1 MAEQT
6 SRLAIIID
14 STGAKNNADNLT
26 SSLVK
31 MTQAG
36 ETAANS
42 AGKVTKATEDE
53 KNALAKLKA
62 AIDPVGA
69 AIDTVGRRYSE
80 LKKFFDKGL
89 IDKEEYE
96 FLVRKLNETTEE
108 LSGVAQAQREAE
120 KAGKL
125 AAAQQEAQAQAF
137 QRMLDKIDPLAA
149 ALRNL
154 EQQHDELNAAFASGK
169 INGSQ
174 FENYSRKIQETRR
187 ELTGE
192 AQAEREAA
200 KAHDEQVVALQ
211 RLIAQLDPVGT
222 AFNRLVEQQKQLN
235 EAKAKGMLSP
245 EMYEELSGKLR
256 AMRSELEVTQSQ
268 LSKTGMSA
276 KQTAFAMRMLP
287 AQMTDI
293 VVGLSTG
300 QSPFMV
306 LMQQG
311 GQLKDMFGG
320 IGPAIKG
327 VGSYVL
333 GLINPFTL
341 AAAAVG
347 VLGLAYY
354 KGSQEQDEFNKSLI
368 LTGNQLGTTSGQLAD
383 IAQRAGN
390 AADSTTGAAAAV
402 LNQLVRSGKVASSS
416 LEQVTTAIVKTS
428 EVTGISTEQLVNDF
442 NEIAKDPVS
451 AISKLNDQYH
461 FLTIA
466 TYNQIKALQDEGNQ
480 QEAARIA
487 TEAYSS
493 SMIQRTNQIK
503 ENLGYLETAWKAVA
517 DSAKW
522 AWDSMLDIGR
532 EASLDQKISDVL
544 RQIDEIE
551 KNTRPGVF
559 GLGGIGDGG
568 AQNKRLARLKQ
579 QLGVLQAEKIAQDVL
594 NSSINDYN
602 KRQQEGIE
610 LRQRAD
616 AFSKQYQTREQQ
628 RASELAKLEK
638 LKSQYSK
645 EEYNNLIA
653 QINERYKD
661 PKQPKAKGYSDD
673 AAQRMIDHLNQ
684 QNALLSSQTEL
695 TVKLSSSEQELVKWR
710 QQIADLESRPSS
722 KLTKDQKSLLLH
734 REEITALMEKNVA
747 IEKNNRLPSARKVN
761 GKALS
766 ADITLTPKDIGTLN
780 STTMSFSGG
789 AGWFKLATVTMPQA
803 SSVVSITLIGG
814 AGFNVGSPQQA
825 GISELVLRAGNGN
838 PKGITGALWQ
848 RTSTGFTNFAW
859 VNTSGDTYDIYVAI
873 GNYATGVN
881 IQWDYTSNASV
892 TIHTSPAYSAN
903 KPEGLTDGTVYSL
916 YTPSEQFYPPG
927 APIPWPSDTVPSGYA
942 LMQGQTFDKS
952 AYPKLAA
959 AYPSGVIPDMR
970 GWTIKGK
977 PASGR
982 AVLSQEQDGIKS
994 HTHSASASSTDL
1006 GTKNTSSFDYGT
1018 KSTNNTGAHTHSI
1031 SGTANSAGAHQHK
1044 SSGAFGGTNTSI
1056 FPNGYTAI
1064 SNLSAGIMSTTSGS
1078 GQTRNAGKTS
1088 SDGAH
1093 THSLSGTAA
1102 SAGAHAHTVGIGA
1115 HTHSVAIGSHGH
1127 TITVNAAGNAENTV
1141 KNIAFNYIVRLA

>member
-1 MAEQT
+1 MSRPDWGALQQEYIAEYTRSGISPVAWCEARGLNYATARRYIKKTPKNAQT
-6 SRLAIIID
+6 EMCKTAQKSAQKKSAQTAQKRNEKSQEKKPVFDAGLNEGDAEEFSFCPDEFGISDQQAKFAMLVAQGKKLTEAYRLAGYEGQ
-14 STGAKNNADNLT
+14 GAT
-26 SSLVK
+26 
-31 MTQAG
+31 
-36 ETAANS
+36 ANS
-42 AGKVTKATEDE
+42 
-53 KNALAKLKA
+53 NASRMLRNARVFRAISYFRNQYQKRYTADLDLLVSQLMAIVLA
-62 AIDPVGA
+62 DPNQLA
-69 AIDTVGRRYSE
+69 QFRRVNCRYCWGE
-80 LKKFFDKGL
+80 NHLYQWRDIAEFDK
-89 IDKEEYE
+89 
-96 FLVRKLNETTEE
+96 
-108 LSGVAQAQREAE
+108 
-120 KAGKL
+120 
-125 AAAQQEAQAQAF
+125 AAAQ
-137 QRMLDKIDPLAA
+137 
-149 ALRNL
+149 
-154 EQQHDELNAAFASGK
+154 ASRDG
-169 INGSQ
+169 NP
-174 FENYSRKIQETRR
+174 E
-187 ELTGE
+187 
-192 AQAEREAA
+192 
-200 KAHDEQVVALQ
+200 
-211 RLIAQLDPVGT
+211 
-222 AFNRLVEQQKQLN
+222 QLN

-645 EEYNNLIA
+645 EEYNNFIA

-661 PKQPKAKGYSDD
+661 PKQP
-673 AAQRMIDHLNQ
+673 
-684 QNALLSSQTEL
+684 
-695 TVKLSSSEQELVKWR
+695 
-710 QQIADLESRPSS
+710 
-722 KLTKDQKSLLLH
+722 
-734 REEITALMEKNVA
+734 
-747 IEKNNRLPSARKVN
+747 
-761 GKALS
+761 
-766 ADITLTPKDIGTLN
+766 
-780 STTMSFSGG
+780 
-789 AGWFKLATVTMPQA
+789 
-803 SSVVSITLIGG
+803 
-814 AGFNVGSPQQA
+814 
-825 GISELVLRAGNGN
+825 
-838 PKGITGALWQ
+838 
-848 RTSTGFTNFAW
+848 
-859 VNTSGDTYDIYVAI
+859 
-873 GNYATGVN
+873 
-881 IQWDYTSNASV
+881 
-892 TIHTSPAYSAN
+892 
-903 KPEGLTDGTVYSL
+903 
-916 YTPSEQFYPPG
+916 
-927 APIPWPSDTVPSGYA
+927 
-942 LMQGQTFDKS
+942 
-952 AYPKLAA
+952 
-959 AYPSGVIPDMR
+959 
-970 GWTIKGK
+970 
-977 PASGR
+977 
-982 AVLSQEQDGIKS
+982 
-994 HTHSASASSTDL
+994 
-1006 GTKNTSSFDYGT
+1006 
-1018 KSTNNTGAHTHSI
+1018 
-1031 SGTANSAGAHQHK
+1031 
-1044 SSGAFGGTNTSI
+1044 
-1056 FPNGYTAI
+1056 
-1064 SNLSAGIMSTTSGS
+1064 
-1078 GQTRNAGKTS
+1078 
-1088 SDGAH
+1088 
-1093 THSLSGTAA
+1093 
-1102 SAGAHAHTVGIGA
+1102 
-1115 HTHSVAIGSHGH
+1115 
-1127 TITVNAAGNAENTV
+1127 
-1141 KNIAFNYIVRLA
+1141 